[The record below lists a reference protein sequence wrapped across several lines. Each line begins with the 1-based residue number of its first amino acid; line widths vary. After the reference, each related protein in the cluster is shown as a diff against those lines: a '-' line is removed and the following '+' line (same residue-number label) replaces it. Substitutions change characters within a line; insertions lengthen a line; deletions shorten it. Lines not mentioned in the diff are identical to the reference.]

1 MKLFVLLILCADAL
15 AMYTA
20 LRVLPASV
28 LGALIFIATVLLAG
42 LCLTILLDV

>member
-1 MKLFVLLILCADAL
+1 
-15 AMYTA
+15 MYTA